1 MLTTC
6 LIVVPN
12 LQAYHI
18 CEFEKQTSRKH
29 FLVFQDGE
37 KEKFELK
44 PYTHRDNG
52 GSLADFVRGI
62 PLPRRLDMLRRRAT
76 KTPLTKSATER
87 PIVPVCKVETSYC
100 FVT

>member
-12 LQAYHI
+12 LQPYHI

-37 KEKFELK
+37 KEKFQLK
-44 PYTHRDNG
+44 PCVQIYENKDLLFLKFCKQV
-52 GSLADFVRGI
+52 SLDVVSE
-62 PLPRRLDMLRRRAT
+62 LN
-76 KTPLTKSATER
+76 S
-87 PIVPVCKVETSYC
+87 
-100 FVT
+100 